1 MDNSESQESIM
12 LLRNKVIKTL
22 KNLSQEHEWITTE
35 QVKVFIELKY
45 GESHSLSKVGN
56 NLRVLRECLV
66 VDDKKHRGIRY
77 WKLTGNDY
85 NPDPHVKLLI
95 SFPGKMHDKIKSY
108 SKQSRMSKNAF
119 VISMVD
125 RGMKRLP
132 LHRDPVVG
140 ALETGPATDLD

>member
-1 MDNSESQESIM
+1 MILNHNV
-12 LLRNKVIKTL
+12 LRDRIIKTI
-22 KNLSQEHEWITTE
+22 KNLSQEHEWVTTE

-45 GESHSLSKVGN
+45 GESHTLSKVGN
-56 NLRVLRECLV
+56 NLRVLREFLV

-77 WKLTGNDY
+77 WRLTGNEY
-85 NPDPHVKLLI
+85 NPDPQVKLLI

-119 VISMVD
+119 VISMVE

-132 LHRDPVVG
+132 MHRDPMAG
-140 ALETGPATDLD
+140 MPETGPATDLD